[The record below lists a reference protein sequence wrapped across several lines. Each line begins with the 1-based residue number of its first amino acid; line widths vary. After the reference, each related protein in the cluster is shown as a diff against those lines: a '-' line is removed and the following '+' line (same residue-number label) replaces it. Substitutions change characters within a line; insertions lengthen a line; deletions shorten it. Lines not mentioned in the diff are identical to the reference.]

1 MKTYTISKIKGG
13 ISAMS
18 KLDDIDKKLYR
29 LEIEMKEIWELIDN
43 LKKNKNNKIIKI
55 FDERNKWKKN
65 VYRQIKMLINT
76 SSYPFNKKSEVLH
89 YIYNY
94 MRRNYSIV
102 WEQDIKE
109 YKMQLDIE
117 YNPNT
122 IDVVYENKMY
132 RSIFEA
138 ILIDLVVN
146 ANGELNL
153 YFKNLVK
160 I

>member
-18 KLDDIDKKLYR
+18 KLNDIDKKLDR

>member
-1 MKTYTISKIKGG
+1 
-13 ISAMS
+13 MS